1 MLAGFFC
8 GNLTFFK
15 KAAYDGD
22 VNSLPSSDRQ
32 RAEKAVLEIIIDEL
46 KSGQMTV
53 GDARQIARLMLEE
66 APKIDTN
73 QRILELF
80 SRLAQTHQAFKKL
93 YIHEKSD
100 SIKRRELAAWQEA
113 LELINQGKIDEAQT
127 LVSQVMKEA
136 KVG

>member
-1 MLAGFFC
+1 M
-8 GNLTFFK
+8 TFLK

-22 VNSLPSSDRQ
+22 VNSLASSDRQ
-32 RAEKAVLEIIIDEL
+32 RAEKVVLEIIIDEL

-53 GDARQIARLMLEE
+53 SQAQQIARLMLEE
-66 APKIDTN
+66 APKVDTN

-93 YIHEKSD
+93 YIQEKSD

-113 LELINQGKIDEAQT
+113 LKLIDQGKIDEAQT